1 MLTNKKMPS
10 NERYQYPRASPEPE
24 ALRASVPPQGAGY
37 LNLAI
42 PALARKWNQQVG
54 SAPLASFGNEEIIE
68 MLRNLPKEA
77 LDSILSQLNKEPAV
91 NNESESTEAHDLV
104 CPQCGSIH
112 VRKNGTVRHKQRY
125 SCYDCHRSFGETTG
139 SVRYKSKHTRET

>member
-1 MLTNKKMPS
+1 MKGINTPGQALN
-10 NERYQYPRASPEPE
+10 PRHF
-24 ALRASVPPQGAGY
+24 VPQGAGY

-77 LDSILSQLNKEPAV
+77 LDSILSQLNK
-91 NNESESTEAHDLV
+91 NRNQLKRM
-104 CPQCGSIH
+104 I
-112 VRKNGTVRHKQRY
+112 
-125 SCYDCHRSFGETTG
+125 
-139 SVRYKSKHTRET
+139 